1 MGIACLAVM
10 HSRSKFMRKNMAAVD
25 VLNSSGKKVS
35 ETQLPDQIFNTPIK
49 KSVLHQVVRSQLA
62 AKREGTAACKTRA
75 MVKGSTKKLFRQKGT
90 GNARA
95 GSVKSPLRKGGGVI
109 FGPSQRSFAIKVPK
123 KVKKLALKMALSSKM
138 EDNTIFVI
146 DDFNLEAIKTKELA
160 NVLNSLEL
168 SDLLIVSD
176 TEDTNLLLSSRNI
189 PDIKVIRTEGL
200 NVYDIL
206 KFKNLLL
213 VESTIQNIQGRLS

>member
-1 MGIACLAVM
+1 
-10 HSRSKFMRKNMAAVD
+10 MAAVD
-25 VLNSSGKKVS
+25 VLNSAGEKVS
-35 ETQLPDQIFNTPIK
+35 EAMLSDAIFKTPVKI
-49 KSVLHQVVRSQLA
+49 SVLHQVVRSQLV
-62 AKREGTAACKTRA
+62 AKREGTAACKTRG

-109 FGPSQRSFAIKVPK
+109 FGPSQRSYAIKVPK
-123 KVKKLALKMALSSKM
+123 KVRKLALKMALSAKL
-138 EDNTIFVI
+138 EDKTIHVI
-146 DDFNLEAIKTKELA
+146 DDFKLDVIKTKELA
-160 NVLNSLEL
+160 NVLKTLKL

-176 TEDTNLLLSSRNI
+176 AEDTNLLLSSRNL
-189 PDIKVIRTEGL
+189 PDVKVIKTEGL

-213 VESTIQNIQGRLS
+213 VEESIKNIEGRLS

>member
-1 MGIACLAVM
+1 
-10 HSRSKFMRKNMAAVD
+10 MAAVD
-25 VLNSSGKKVS
+25 VLNSAGEKVS
-35 ETQLPDQIFNTPIK
+35 ETQLSEEIFNTPVK
-49 KSVLHQVVRSQLA
+49 NSVLHEVVRSQLV
-62 AKREGTAACKTRA
+62 AKREGTAACKTRG

-109 FGPSQRSFAIKVPK
+109 FGPSQRSYAIKVPK
-123 KVKKLALKMALSSKM
+123 KVKKLALKMALSSKV
-138 EDNTIFVI
+138 EDSTLYVI
-146 DDFNLEAIKTKELA
+146 DDFKMENIKTKEFVS
-160 NVLNSLEL
+160 VLNALKL

-176 TEDTNLLLSSRNI
+176 SEETNLLLSSRNI
-189 PDIKVIRTEGL
+189 PDVKVIKTEGL

-213 VESTIQNIQGRLS
+213 VESTIKNIEGRLS